1 MASFFGLLWELSQI
15 NYFGGNYVRFVA
27 WCFVLLIVLGLAPSN
42 ASAQDGPPS
51 GLSGTVVVVNKRGDD
66 ASFIDLES
74 GKIVASAPTGNG
86 PHELVVSPDGRLAV
100 VTNYGGGS
108 ANTLTVF
115 DVASA
120 SVIRTIDQGRFTRPH
135 GIAFMPDGDVFAVT
149 SESTRNVVLVRV
161 SDGRVLANI
170 STDARGSHMLGVTGN
185 GETIWT
191 GDMGSNTV
199 TRLSVED
206 GARVSS
212 FPAPDQPEAVNVS
225 PDGARVFAGSNT
237 TGRVTAF
244 DAADGSQTLVA
255 EGFGWPYRIFLTP
268 DVEQLIVPDFRRGT
282 LRFFDG
288 NDYDELGRI
297 DFPGEGPQGLVLHPD
312 GRHLFLSLSR
322 GNRIAVV
329 DIDTRVVVGY
339 LPAGA
344 GPDGIGYSTVRV
356 AR

>member
-1 MASFFGLLWELSQI
+1 VI
-15 NYFGGNYVRFVA
+15 
-27 WCFVLLIVLGLAPSN
+27 
-42 ASAQDGPPS
+42 
-51 GLSGTVVVVNKRGDD
+51 VVNKQGDD

-74 GKIVASAPTGNG
+74 GTIVATAPTGVG

-115 DVASA
+115 DIASA
-120 SVIRTIDQGRFTRPH
+120 SVVRTIDLGRFTRPH
-135 GIAFMPDGDVFAVT
+135 GISFMPDGDVVAVT
-149 SESTRNVVLVRV
+149 SEATRNVVLARV
-161 SDGRVLANI
+161 SEGRILANI
-170 STDARGSHMLGVTGN
+170 STDARGSHMLGVTGD
-185 GETIWT
+185 GESIWT

-199 TRLSVED
+199 TQLSVDD
-206 GARVSS
+206 GTRLRS
-212 FPAPDQPEAVNVS
+212 FPAPAQPEAINVS
-225 PDGARVFAGSNT
+225 PDGTRVFAGSNA

-244 DAADGSQTLVA
+244 DAADGSPTLVA

-268 DVEQLIVPDFRRGT
+268 GVEKLIIPDMRRET

-288 NDYDELGRI
+288 DDYKELGRI
-297 DFPGEGPQGLVLHPD
+297 DFPGEGPQGLILHPD

-339 LPAGA
+339 LPAGT
-344 GPDGIGYSTVRV
+344 GPDGIGYSAVRV
-356 AR
+356 N